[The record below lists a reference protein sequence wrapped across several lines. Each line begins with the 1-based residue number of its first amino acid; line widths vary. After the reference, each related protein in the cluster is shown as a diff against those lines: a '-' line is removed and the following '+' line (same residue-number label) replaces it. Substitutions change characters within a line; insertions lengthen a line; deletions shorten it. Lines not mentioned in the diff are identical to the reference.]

1 MPCESIHWG
10 ILNPGHL
17 TKGILRYFH
26 KKFVKKNRFVCN
38 SKSHSCCLSQVSCNA
53 SPRCCITMR
62 FGLYHLLVKN
72 LLRVKNCEWC
82 NRINQTSLQVWM
94 AYLLGTYLLQRLVI
108 LTTASI
114 SDVLWLA
121 FHGFEEDGLKLAFH
135 CSSGG
140 GWEGG
145 CEFVWFG
152 IFLQCNLLATQEDQ
166 HNWRLMDLH
175 EILVTMIVS
184 LFGLSS
190 LLFLKR
196 FGMLSIDPIF
206 EINLFHNW

>member
-1 MPCESIHWG
+1 
-10 ILNPGHL
+10 
-17 TKGILRYFH
+17 
-26 KKFVKKNRFVCN
+26 
-38 SKSHSCCLSQVSCNA
+38 
-53 SPRCCITMR
+53 
-62 FGLYHLLVKN
+62 
-72 LLRVKNCEWC
+72 
-82 NRINQTSLQVWM
+82 M

-114 SDVLWLA
+114 SDVWWVA
-121 FHGFEEDGLKLAFH
+121 FHGFEEDELKLAFH

-145 CEFVWFG
+145 CDFVWFG

-166 HNWRLMDLH
+166 HNGQLMDLH

-196 FGMLSIDPIF
+196 FGMLSIPFFKITFFTIDSALAKTRSFAVTSSLQIMSQAWPIS
-206 EINLFHNW
+206 IKAHSHH